1 MTTGIILILSGMLI
15 GAGFA
20 LVWRDIR
27 RSRRRAFLSDHDTA
41 RVAEADVE
49 ITVARPERASKS
61 GLSAKAIASAIGAS
75 LLFGR
80 RPGEA
85 TSSEPARVLDEAGQ
99 AAIMADWAALQQ
111 PLEAGVDK
119 INALLQQAQISI
131 AEPGESAWSYKNHG
145 YGVYRRILIGE
156 ESVAWLRLELAPDGV
171 LHARVKAHKDD
182 RSEINAASQA
192 QANAMDATRAGDL
205 LAESL
210 KPLATH
216 VAKIH
221 GPATPPNLA
230 SAKAWEEIDPVVA
243 AALTATNGA
252 LSQAGARLVPLDAPT
267 WHAEV
272 NGHRLPLAVEV
283 YGKDVARMHIDH
295 RGAEV
300 EVSVGVPDALFI
312 NLGRRRRIPVA
323 GLATHP
329 LAEVIADCAWP
340 VISRSRD
347 SRRSA

>member
-1 MTTGIILILSGMLI
+1 MTTGIILVLSGILI

-20 LVWRDIR
+20 LMWRDIR
-27 RSRRRAFLSDHDTA
+27 RSRRRAFLSEHDTA

-49 ITVARPERASKS
+49 ITVARPERVSKGS
-61 GLSAKAIASAIGAS
+61 LAAKSIASAIGAS
-75 LLFGR
+75 LFGR
-80 RPGEA
+80 KLGDERA
-85 TSSEPARVLDEAGQ
+85 MVLDEATQRAVVADWVALQ
-99 AAIMADWAALQQ
+99 AA
-111 PLEAGVDK
+111 LEAGVDN

-131 AEPGESAWSYKNHG
+131 GQPGESAWSYKNHG
-145 YGVYRRILIGE
+145 YGIYRRILIGE
-156 ESVAWLRLELAPDGV
+156 ESVAWLRLELSPDGV

-182 RSEINAASQA
+182 RAEINAAA
-192 QANAMDATRAGDL
+192 QADAKGLNAKRAGDL
-205 LAESL
+205 LADCL
-210 KPLATH
+210 KPLAAY
-216 VAKIH
+216 VARTE
-221 GPATPPNLA
+221 GPPTRTDAA
-230 SAKAWEEIDPVVA
+230 SAQAWQAIDGVVS

-252 LSQAGARLVPLDAPT
+252 LSQAGARLVPLDAPA
-267 WHAEV
+267 WHAEA
-272 NGHRLPLAVEV
+272 NGHRLPLAIEV

-300 EVSVGVPDALFI
+300 EVAVGVPDALFI

>member
-1 MTTGIILILSGMLI
+1 MTTGIILVLSGILI

-20 LVWRDIR
+20 LMWRDIR
-27 RSRRRAFLSDHDTA
+27 RSRRQAFLSEHDTA

-49 ITVARPERASKS
+49 ITVARPERISRASLGAKS
-61 GLSAKAIASAIGAS
+61 IASAIGAS
-75 LLFGR
+75 LFGR
-80 RPGEA
+80 KLGDTALAEG
-85 TSSEPARVLDEAGQ
+85 ARVLDEAAQQ
-99 AAIMADWAALQQ
+99 AVVADWAALREA
-111 PLEAGVDK
+111 LEAGVDN
-119 INALLQQAQISI
+119 INALLHQAQISI
-131 AEPGESAWSYKNHG
+131 GQAGESAWSYKNHG
-145 YGVYRRILIGE
+145 FGIYRRILIGE
-156 ESVAWLRLELAPDGV
+156 ESVAWLRLELAPDGI

-182 RSEINAASQA
+182 RAEINAAA
-192 QANAMDATRAGDL
+192 QAEAKGLTAKRASDL
-205 LAESL
+205 LADCL
-210 KPLATH
+210 KPLAAY
-216 VAKIH
+216 VAKTQ
-221 GPATPPNLA
+221 GPVVLTDAA
-230 SAKAWEEIDPVVA
+230 SAKAWQAIDGVVS

-252 LSQAGARLVPLDAPT
+252 LSQAGARLVPLDAPA

-272 NGHRLPLAVEV
+272 NGHRLPLAIEV

-300 EVSVGVPDALFI
+300 EVAVGVPDALFI
-312 NLGRRRRIPVA
+312 NLGRRRRIAVA

>member
-1 MTTGIILILSGMLI
+1 MTTGIILVLSGILI

-27 RSRRRAFLSDHDTA
+27 RSRRQAFLSEHDTV

-49 ITVARPERASKS
+49 ITVARPERLAR
-61 GLSAKAIASAIGAS
+61 GAAAAKTIASAIGAS

-80 RPGEA
+80 KHGEA
-85 TSSEPARVLDEAGQ
+85 ALSEPARVLDEAAQ
-99 AAIMADWAALQQ
+99 AAVVADWGALQE
-111 PLEAGVDK
+111 PLEAGVAN
-119 INALLQQAQISI
+119 INALLQQAQIAI
-131 AEPGESAWSYKNHG
+131 APPGDSAWSYKNHG
-145 YGVYRRILIGE
+145 YGVYRRILIGD
-156 ESVAWLRLELAPDGV
+156 ESVAWLRLELAPDS
-171 LHARVKAHKDD
+171 LLIARVKAHKDD
-182 RSEINAASQA
+182 RAEINASAQTEAKGLTAKRAS
-192 QANAMDATRAGDL
+192 DL
-205 LAESL
+205 LADCL

-216 VAKIH
+216 VAKSQ
-221 GPATPPNLA
+221 GPAGAPDQA
-230 SAKAWEEIDPVVA
+230 SAKAWEAIDEVVA

-252 LSQAGARLVPLDAPT
+252 LSQAGARLVPLDAPA
-267 WHAEV
+267 WHADAH
-272 NGHRLPLAVEV
+272 GHRLPLAIEV

-295 RGAEV
+295 LGAEV

>member
-1 MTTGIILILSGMLI
+1 MTSGLILVLSGILI

-27 RSRRRAFLSDHDTA
+27 RSRRQAFLSEHDTA

-49 ITVARPERASKS
+49 ITIARPMKAAQAAKS
-61 GLSAKAIASAIGAS
+61 IASAIGAS

-80 RPGEA
+80 KAGDAEA
-85 TSSEPARVLDEAGQ
+85 APILDENAQ
-99 AAIMADWAALQQ
+99 AAVVAQWSAVQA

-131 AEPGESAWSYKNHG
+131 AAPGESAWSYKNHG
-145 YGVYRRILIGE
+145 FGVYRRILMGE

-182 RSEINAASQA
+182 RAEINAASHTEA
-192 QANAMDATRAGDL
+192 AVMDATRAGDL
-205 LAESL
+205 LAECL
-210 KPLATH
+210 KPLAAH
-216 VAKIH
+216 VAKSQ
-221 GPATPPNLA
+221 GPANLPNPA
-230 SAKAWEEIDPVVA
+230 SAQAWEEIDAVVA

-252 LSQAGARLVPLDAPT
+252 LSQAGARLVPLDTPA

-272 NGHRLPLAVEV
+272 SGYRLPLAVEV

>member
-1 MTTGIILILSGMLI
+1 MTTGIILVLSGILI

-27 RSRRRAFLSDHDTA
+27 RSRRQAFLSEHDTA

-49 ITVARPERASKS
+49 ITVARPERILKGGRGAKS
-61 GLSAKAIASAIGAS
+61 IASAIGAS
-75 LLFGR
+75 LFGR
-80 RPGEA
+80 KLGDTALAEG
-85 TSSEPARVLDEAGQ
+85 ARVLDEAAQQ
-99 AAIMADWAALQQ
+99 AVVAEWAALQEA
-111 PLEAGVDK
+111 LEAGVDN
-119 INALLQQAQISI
+119 INALLHQAQISLGQ
-131 AEPGESAWSYKNHG
+131 AGESAWSYKNHG
-145 YGVYRRILIGE
+145 YGIYRRILIGE
-156 ESVAWLRLELAPDGV
+156 ESVAWLRLELAPDG

-182 RSEINAASQA
+182 RAEINAAA
-192 QANAMDATRAGDL
+192 HAEAKGLNAKRAGDL
-205 LAESL
+205 LADGL
-210 KPLATH
+210 KPLAAY
-216 VAKIH
+216 VAKTQ
-221 GPATPPNLA
+221 GPVVLTDVA
-230 SAKAWEEIDPVVA
+230 SAKAWQAIDGVVS
-243 AALTATNGA
+243 AALSATNGA
-252 LSQAGARLVPLDAPT
+252 LSQAGARLVPLDAPA

-272 NGHRLPLAVEV
+272 NGHRLPLAIEV

-300 EVSVGVPDALFI
+300 EVAVGVPDALFI

-329 LAEVIADCAWP
+329 LAELIADCAWP

>member
-1 MTTGIILILSGMLI
+1 MTSGIILVLSGILI

-27 RSRRRAFLSDHDTA
+27 RSRRQAFLSEHDTA

-49 ITVARPERASKS
+49 ITMARP
-61 GLSAKAIASAIGAS
+61 AKATQAAKSIASAIGAS

-80 RPGEA
+80 KGGASEA
-85 TSSEPARVLDEAGQ
+85 APVLDQKAQEAVVAEWS
-99 AAIMADWAALQQ
+99 AAQQ
-111 PLEAGVDK
+111 PLEAGVEK
-119 INALLQQAQISI
+119 INALLQQAEISI
-131 AEPGESAWSYKNHG
+131 AAPGESAWSYKNHG

-156 ESVAWLRLELAPDGV
+156 ESVAWLRLELGPDGV

-182 RSEINAASQA
+182 RSEINASSQA
-192 QANAMDATRAGDL
+192 QANALDATRAGDL
-205 LAESL
+205 LAECL
-210 KPLATH
+210 KPLAAH
-216 VAKIH
+216 VAKTQ
-221 GPATPPNLA
+221 GPANPPNLA
-230 SAKAWEEIDPVVA
+230 SAKAWEEIDAVVA

-252 LSQAGARLVPLDAPT
+252 LSQAGARLVPLDAPA

-272 NGHRLPLAVEV
+272 NGHRLPLAIEV

-295 RGAEV
+295 RGSEV
-300 EVSVGVPDALFI
+300 EVAVGVPDALFI

>member
-1 MTTGIILILSGMLI
+1 MTSGIILVLSGILI

-27 RSRRRAFLSDHDTA
+27 RSRRQAFLSEHDTA

-49 ITVARPERASKS
+49 ITIARP
-61 GLSAKAIASAIGAS
+61 AKATQAAKSIASAIGAS

-80 RPGEA
+80 KAGEA
-85 TSSEPARVLDEAGQ
+85 APVLDDKAQ
-99 AAIMADWAALQQ
+99 AAVVAEWSALQQ

-119 INALLQQAQISI
+119 INALLQQAQIAI
-131 AEPGESAWSYKNHG
+131 AAPGENAWSYKNHG
-145 YGVYRRILIGE
+145 YGVYRRIMIGE

-182 RSEINAASQA
+182 RSEINASSQA

-205 LAESL
+205 LAECL
-210 KPLATH
+210 KPLAAH
-216 VAKIH
+216 VAKTQ
-221 GPATPPNLA
+221 GPANLPNLA
-230 SAKAWEEIDPVVA
+230 SAKAWEEIDAVVA

-252 LSQAGARLVPLDAPT
+252 LSQAGARLVPLDTPA

-300 EVSVGVPDALFI
+300 EVAVGVPDALFI

>member
-1 MTTGIILILSGMLI
+1 MTSGLILVLSGILI

-27 RSRRRAFLSDHDTA
+27 RSRRQAFLSEHDTA

-49 ITVARPERASKS
+49 ITIARPMKAAQAAKS
-61 GLSAKAIASAIGAS
+61 IASAIGAS

-80 RPGEA
+80 KAGDAEA
-85 TSSEPARVLDEAGQ
+85 SPILDENAQ
-99 AAIMADWAALQQ
+99 AAVVAQWSALQA

-131 AEPGESAWSYKNHG
+131 APPGESAWSYKNHG
-145 YGVYRRILIGE
+145 FGVYRRILMGE

-171 LHARVKAHKDD
+171 LHARVKAHKDE
-182 RSEINAASQA
+182 RAEINAASRTEA
-192 QANAMDATRAGDL
+192 SVMDVTRAGDL
-205 LAESL
+205 LAECL
-210 KPLATH
+210 KPLAAH
-216 VAKIH
+216 VAKSH
-221 GPATPPNLA
+221 APANLPNPA
-230 SAKAWEEIDPVVA
+230 SAKAWEEIDAVVA

-252 LSQAGARLVPLDAPT
+252 LAQASARLVPLDAPA

-272 NGHRLPLAVEV
+272 SGYRLPLAVEV

-312 NLGRRRRIPVA
+312 NLGRRRRIPIA

>member
-1 MTTGIILILSGMLI
+1 MTSGIILVLSGILI

-27 RSRRRAFLSDHDTA
+27 RSRRQAFLSEHDTT

-49 ITVARPERASKS
+49 ITIARP
-61 GLSAKAIASAIGAS
+61 AKASQAAKSIASAIGAS

-80 RPGEA
+80 KGGASEA
-85 TSSEPARVLDEAGQ
+85 APVLDEKAQ
-99 AAIMADWAALQQ
+99 AAVVVEWSALQQ

-131 AEPGESAWSYKNHG
+131 AAPGESAWSYKNHG
-145 YGVYRRILIGE
+145 YGVYHRILIGE

-192 QANAMDATRAGDL
+192 QANGMDATRAGDL
-205 LAESL
+205 LAECL
-210 KPLATH
+210 KPLAAH
-216 VAKIH
+216 MAKTQ
-221 GPATPPNLA
+221 GPTNPPNLA
-230 SAKAWEEIDPVVA
+230 SAKAWEEIDAVVA

-252 LSQAGARLVPLDAPT
+252 LSQAGARLVPLDTPA
-267 WHAEV
+267 WHTEV

-295 RGAEV
+295 RGSEI